1 MTRLNK
7 VSTNHLGWKKNT
19 KLNSLTFGHVFVG
32 KSFTNENKIHTIR
45 NSNNPHETKQIP
57 NLSLLRM
64 NSYP

>member
-1 MTRLNK
+1 MKFKPNLETGK
-7 VSTNHLGWKKNT
+7 FKSIT
-19 KLNSLTFGHVFVG
+19 LTFGHVFVG